1 MGWASRIKEGR
12 KYPAYEK
19 VEVLLFDSEQDSARR
34 MPRKLRGKAQ
44 RKLMKRIKQAGR
56 HVVS

>member
-1 MGWASRIKEGR
+1 MGWAERVREGR
-12 KYPAYEK
+12 KYPAYAK
-19 VEVLLFDSEQDSARR
+19 VEVLLFDSGQDSVRR
-34 MPRKLRGKAQ
+34 IPRKLRGKAQ